1 MAELRL
7 IKVPRW
13 LSDQWL
19 NSKPQEIVADL
30 DLEKGTLCTR
40 GARTQHFRLERRDSP
55 ELFSFWQPLD
65 GSEVPIE
72 GPIVEALNVI
82 PDLKDSG
89 YRSLLQQRSQ
99 DNALA
104 SGSRSRHEEE
114 IIQPNDGH
122 RVTTRSSAPKT
133 TTGTASAKQTSF
145 EEVLSLVE
153 NALRAAE
160 KTGLTGR
167 EIFERLP
174 AGGCTLAQLRD
185 ALLALAVPAQ
195 DGSRRY
201 VYAPCLGRAASGEMI
216 RWSGDGAPPNVP
228 PSFYGW
234 AQLSPLQ
241 VKTRVAW
248 SRGV

>member
-216 RWSGDGAPPNVP
+216 RWSGDGEDEGGLVT
-228 PSFYGW
+228 GR
-234 AQLSPLQ
+234 
-241 VKTRVAW
+241 VKKRPRHA
-248 SRGV
+248 